1 MAITICFK
9 RWIQAKSNSMCNERS
24 KLAIAWMIPEASPDS
39 GSREQIKLV
48 QEYLGPGEKE
58 KYRAF
63 YRNSRRQY
71 EMLQTRVLAKRLIH
85 SYLYDNYELT
95 LNNHKEILIAN
106 VENGERQGKPYI
118 VIKGNI
124 FAELRISLAHCRK
137 MLGAVI
143 GEGCLVGIDVEELK
157 PVGQSLL
164 DIFLDKE
171 EKQLL
176 TNSFRGLDSDQKI
189 ILLWCAKEAIGK
201 ALGTGFSLGFS
212 SLRFRSGGENCSLKL
227 ELHEGLNK
235 YLPYMNPQ
243 SYIYY
248 DLAEETCRV
257 LSVIRARDE

>member
-1 MAITICFK
+1 M
-9 RWIQAKSNSMCNERS
+9 
-24 KLAIAWMIPEASPDS
+24 
-39 GSREQIKLV
+39 
-48 QEYLGPGEKE
+48 
-58 KYRAF
+58 
-63 YRNSRRQY
+63 
-71 EMLQTRVLAKRLIH
+71 
-85 SYLYDNYELT
+85 
-95 LNNHKEILIAN
+95 
-106 VENGERQGKPYI
+106 
-118 VIKGNI
+118 
-124 FAELRISLAHCRK
+124 
-137 MLGAVI
+137 
-143 GEGCLVGIDVEELK
+143 GIDVEELK